1 MKKPVLLISF
11 LLVGVF
17 VLSIVRIFVS
27 NNIATSGVALGNIE
41 EEAQRYKL
49 ENSILS
55 DRLYNYS
62 SLTNIASK
70 AYDLGYTD
78 KKSDYV
84 IGQQLPVALK
94 Q

>member
-55 DRLYNYS
+55 ERLYIYS

-78 KKSDYV
+78 KKSNYV